1 MEEKLKAILDTIKNK
16 LEPINAKLD
25 EVFSPQGKKIF
36 LGLVCVAIVGIIV
49 IVGLSLTK
57 KGQEDT
63 INLDE
68 NLIESENVID
78 SDNMEDIEIEA
89 NETEMVS
96 FAMEV
101 TGRSNPFLPANE
113 AYTDIRTHGLDI
125 MAPPNTIASEDSMAT
140 KIVSTKVSGILYEP
154 KNPSAIL
161 NIEGND
167 YLVRSGDNINGYK
180 VISIGKELV
189 TVKLGPNV
197 YKAHVGEVITEGTV
211 NYNIEDN
218 LQNKFGGAKK

>member
-1 MEEKLKAILDTIKNK
+1 MEEKLKAILDIIKNK
-16 LEPINAKLD
+16 LEPINEKLD
-25 EVFSPQGKKIF
+25 NVFSPQGKKIF
-36 LGLVCVAIVGIIV
+36 IGLICIAFVGILV
-49 IVGLSLTK
+49 IVGLSLAK

-78 SDNMEDIEIEA
+78 SDKMEDIEIETT
-89 NETEMVS
+89 ETEMVS
-96 FAMEV
+96 FLMEA

-125 MAPPNTIASEDSMAT
+125 MAPPNNIGSEDSMAT

-154 KNPSAIL
+154 SNPSAIL

-180 VISIGKELV
+180 VISIGKEIV

-197 YKAHVGEVITEGTV
+197 YKAHVGEVISNEQI